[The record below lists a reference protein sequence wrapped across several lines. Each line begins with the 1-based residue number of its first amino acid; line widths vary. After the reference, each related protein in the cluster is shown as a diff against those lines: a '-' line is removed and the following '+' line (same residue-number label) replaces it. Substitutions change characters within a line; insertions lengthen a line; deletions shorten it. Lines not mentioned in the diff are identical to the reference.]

1 MRQVYLQSPYDDD
14 GELGFVAAAGKV
26 LGGAVKG
33 LAKVGKIFKK
43 KKQAKKKKKAAAKAK
58 GKVLT
63 LEAQDIVGQVPKD
76 DDKAIEK
83 AAKAKIKKAAKG
95 LNPDDVRGIVR
106 EVVSSV
112 PSPVRA
118 IVLEALQ
125 AYKNEGAANQ
135 AARDAVTAQVD
146 AALKPDIAA
155 MLAVLQ
161 AQRLQGQATYEHK
174 ELVAREEFR
183 AKTRDGM
190 AAILDRLNEM
200 DSRMSAVQA
209 RLNRAAVVSPSK
221 FPVFGNRNVLDG

>member
-1 MRQVYLQSPYDDD
+1 MRPVYLQTPYDDD
-14 GELGFVAAAGKV
+14 EELGFVAAAGKV
-26 LGGAVKG
+26 VGGAVKG
-33 LAKVGKIFKK
+33 LAKLGKVFKK
-43 KKQAKKKKKAAAKAK
+43 RKQAKKKKKAAK

-76 DDKAIEK
+76 DDKAIAK
-83 AAKAKIKKAAKG
+83 AAKAKIKKAAAG
-95 LNPDDVRGIVR
+95 LKPDDVRGIVR

-118 IVLEALQ
+118 IVVEALK
-125 AYKNEGAANQ
+125 AYRNESAANQ

-174 ELVAREEFR
+174 ELVSREEFR
-183 AKTRDGM
+183 AKTRDGLS
-190 AAILDRLNEM
+190 AILERLNDM
-200 DSRMSAVQA
+200 DTRMTAVQA
-209 RLNRAAVVSPSK
+209 RLNRAAVVSPAK
-221 FPVFGNRNVLDG
+221 VPLFGNRNFLDS